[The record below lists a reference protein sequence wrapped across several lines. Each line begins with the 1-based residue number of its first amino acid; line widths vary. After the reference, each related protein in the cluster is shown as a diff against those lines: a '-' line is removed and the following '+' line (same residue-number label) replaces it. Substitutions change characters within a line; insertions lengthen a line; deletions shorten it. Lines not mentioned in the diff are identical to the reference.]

1 MMKTSTDTGRVHRSG
16 TLPDKDTDLGDV
28 ALYVANMWATEPT
41 LTLRFTDSAAFNATV
56 TEFRALLDTKNG
68 KVSERRGITL
78 QLAAME
84 EEIAKGVRQVKGY
97 LTQKYDTDATDHYN
111 RFGLTHHK
119 SYFRLPTDQSKK
131 RDALL
136 VMRNAVEAE
145 GFGDL
150 HYGTAFWQS
159 TLDRFDALLTEAR
172 TLDGTVSGFVAEK
185 NKKRDTIRRTLNA
198 IILSLKAAD
207 PDNYEGELRRW
218 GIQRDKF

>member
-1 MMKTSTDTGRVHRSG
+1 MTTETGKVHRSG
-16 TLPDKDTDLGDV
+16 ILPDKDTDLGDV
-28 ALYVANMWATEPT
+28 ALYVGKMWNAEPT
-41 LTLRFTDSAAFNATV
+41 LTLKFTDSAAFNATV
-56 TEFRALLDTKNG
+56 NEFRALLDTKNG

-78 QLAAME
+78 QLAAIE
-84 EEIAKGVRQVKGY
+84 EEITKGVRQVKGY
-97 LTQKYDTDATDHYN
+97 LTEKYDTDAAAHYN
-111 RFGLTHHK
+111 RFGMAHHK
-119 SYFRLPTDQSKK
+119 KYFRLPADQSKK

-136 VMRNAVEAE
+136 VMRNAIEAE
-145 GFGDL
+145 GFGDRP
-150 HYGTAFWQS
+150 YGTAFWQS

-185 NKKRDTIRRTLNA
+185 NKKRDAIRRTLNA